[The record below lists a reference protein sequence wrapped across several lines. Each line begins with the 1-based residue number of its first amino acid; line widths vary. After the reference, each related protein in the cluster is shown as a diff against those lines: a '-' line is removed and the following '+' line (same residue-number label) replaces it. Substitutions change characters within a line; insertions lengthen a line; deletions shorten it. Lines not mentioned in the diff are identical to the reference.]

1 MKVIDNQ
8 RHTLPSDSQ
17 VKRIVDTPKGYLA
30 SYFDVNSAEVRSIA
44 WLSKDEKM
52 MGHFK
57 AGRDIYIECARLFYP
72 DHTEKELK
80 NDRKVFKIVLLGL
93 MYGMTVVGMQ
103 QLIGNITIEEC
114 EKAQELMLG
123 QFPSLKKFIEWKSK
137 YPLRHNGRIETILGD
152 TLISTDPIDKQE
164 RQGINACIQNFTAV
178 ILVQGFFNII
188 KASDLERYGIQN
200 IIYVHDSSINYFPV
214 ERFWTVDKF
223 YNKHFRDYLNELVGI
238 DYKFKTLVGTNYWD
252 MGILKHEDEVTTSI
266 EGSATTILNIARKL
280 TESNIKFT
288 TSVPLDEIKPDW
300 KDFKKCILDFS
311 EEPWFGFDLSE
322 YKVNFI
328 KVA

>member
-17 VKRIVDTPKGYLA
+17 VKRIVDTPKGYLM
-30 SYFDVNSAEVRSIA
+30 SYKDINAAEVRSIA
-44 WLSKDEKM
+44 WLSRDEKM
-52 MGHFK
+52 MNYFK
-57 AGRDIYIECARLFYP
+57 DGKDLYIECARLYYP
-72 DHTEKELK
+72 DYSEKELK
-80 NDRKVFKIVLLGL
+80 GARKVFKIVLLGL

-103 QLIGNITIEEC
+103 QLIGNISIEEC
-114 EKAQELMLG
+114 ERAMQLMLG
-123 QFPSLKKFIEWKSK
+123 QFPSLKKFIELKSK
-137 YPLRHNGRIETILGD
+137 HPLTHNGRIDTILGD

-178 ILVQGFFNII
+178 ILVHGFFNII
-188 KASDLERYGIQN
+188 KSSDIEDFGVQN

-214 ERFWTVDKF
+214 EKFWMIDKF
-223 YNKHFRDYLNELVGI
+223 YNIHFRDYLNDVVGI

-252 MGILKHEDEVTTSI
+252 MGVITHLDPNTTSV

-280 TESNIKFT
+280 TESNIRFT

-311 EEPWFGFDLSE
+311 KEPWFGLDLSE
-322 YKVNFI
+322 YKINFI
-328 KVA
+328 KL